1 MSQTP
6 ITCHPAATNP
16 SQDTL
21 ILAIVTAYAA
31 TFIVFGLAVD
41 GPGEVVRGI
50 AAILASR
57 DTLLTDY
64 FGIAGIGGSLV
75 HTGILTLL
83 ACALYHKVRAP
94 IGGASLACLFL
105 VLGFGLFGKN
115 LLNVWFIVA
124 GVWMYARYR
133 GEPFAKH
140 INTAFFGAALAPVVT
155 EIMFSTILST
165 AISLPLAVVT
175 GLLISFILPPA
186 AAQLSKAHMGFALYN
201 VGFTAGLIGVLVV
214 ALLTSYDLVPEPVFI
229 WTTGHNLQL
238 GIFMGVI
245 FLSLMMLGLAI
256 DRRAPAR
263 LKDVLRS
270 SGQAPSDFIDL
281 AGLGAT
287 LLNIGLTGLLAMAY
301 ILAIGGDINGPVI
314 AGLLSVAGFGAFGK
328 HPFNITPV
336 MVGVVLGSLAKPWGI
351 ADPTIQLAA
360 LFSTNLAPVSGHF
373 GWRWGTL
380 AGYVHSSAALSVGP
394 VHGGLNLYNNGF
406 ASGIVASVLVPVI
419 ISMNEVQKRRRQP

>member
-6 ITCHPAATNP
+6 TTWHPAATNP
-16 SQDTL
+16 SQDKL
-21 ILAIVTAYAA
+21 ILAIVAAYAA

-41 GPGEVVRGI
+41 GPGDVVRGI

-64 FGIAGIGGSLV
+64 FGIAGIGGGLV

-115 LLNVWFIVA
+115 LLNVWFIIA
-124 GVWMYARYR
+124 GVWIYAHFR

-155 EIMFSTILST
+155 EILFSTILPT

-256 DRRAPAR
+256 DKRAPAR

-270 SGQAPSDFIDL
+270 SGQAPSDFIEL

-314 AGLLSVAGFGAFGK
+314 AGLLSVAGFGAYGK

-336 MVGVVLGSLAKPWGI
+336 MLGVVLGSLAKPWGI
-351 ADPTIQLAA
+351 ADPAIQLAA
-360 LFSTNLAPVSGHF
+360 LFSTNLAPVS
-373 GWRWGTL
+373 
-380 AGYVHSSAALSVGP
+380 
-394 VHGGLNLYNNGF
+394 
-406 ASGIVASVLVPVI
+406 
-419 ISMNEVQKRRRQP
+419 

>member
-1 MSQTP
+1 MSRAP
-6 ITCHPAATNP
+6 ITWPPSVKRP
-16 SQDTL
+16 SQDSL
-21 ILAIVTAYAA
+21 ILAIVAAYAT
-31 TFIVFGLAVD
+31 TFILVGLAMD
-41 GPGEVVRGI
+41 GPGDVVRGI
-50 AAILASR
+50 SAILTSR

-75 HTGILTLL
+75 HAGILTLL
-83 ACALYHKVRAP
+83 ACALYHHVRAP
-94 IGGASLACLFL
+94 ISGASLACLFL
-105 VLGFGLFGKN
+105 LLGFGLFGKN

-124 GVWMYARYR
+124 GVWIYTRFR
-133 GEPFAKH
+133 GEPFANH

-155 EIMFSTILST
+155 EILFSTVLAS
-165 AISLPLAVVT
+165 AIRVPLAVVT
-175 GLLISFILPPA
+175 GLLISFILPSA

-214 ALLTSYDLVPEPVFI
+214 ALLTSYELVPKPVFI

-238 GIFMGVI
+238 GIFMGVM
-245 FLSLMMLGLAI
+245 FSSLMLLGLAI
-256 DRRAPAR
+256 DRSAPGR
-263 LKDVLRS
+263 LKLVLRS
-270 SGQAPSDFIDL
+270 SGQAPSDFIAL
-281 AGLGAT
+281 VGLGAA
-287 LLNIGLTGLLAMAY
+287 LLNIGLTGFLAMAY

-328 HPFNITPV
+328 HPFNIAPV
-336 MVGVVLGSLAKPWGI
+336 MLGVMLGSLAKPWGI
-351 ADPTIQLAA
+351 ADPSIQLAA

-380 AGYVHSSAALSVGP
+380 AGYIHSSAALSVGS

-419 ISMNEVQKRRRQP
+419 IAINEVQARRRNS